1 MKNVITQLRSLLIA
15 AAMLAAAVISAP
27 PSVVASTVTPAQSY
41 SPKTAT
47 DAIFFSHGFVEALAE
62 GEDMYLRGLAEATA
76 QGESVLNVTNRV
88 SFTLM
93 AHNNMSVISALFNP
107 YRPNQYSTMI
117 AYLSGRVEAFKA
129 LAVKYGEEE

>member
-1 MKNVITQLRSLLIA
+1 MKSSINSIKSVILAALVAAVGVSISTSVIA
-15 AAMLAAAVISAP
+15 AEY
-27 PSVVASTVTPAQSY
+27 TPR
-41 SPKTAT
+41 TAT

-93 AHNNMSVISALFNP
+93 AHNNMSVINALFNP

-129 LAVKYGEEE
+129 LAVKYGEEG